1 MMWLKLVTDTRMRHT
16 HAQPLARQV
25 LNPERVSMPDFDFD
39 IDFCLLD
46 ALNGWL
52 KPENVEIVYQ

>member
-1 MMWLKLVTDTRMRHT
+1 MMWLKLDTDTRMRHI

-25 LNPERVSMPDFDFD
+25 LNPERVSMPDFD

-46 ALNGWL
+46 ALSGWL
-52 KPENVEIVYQ
+52 KPENVEVVYQ

>member
-16 HAQPLARQV
+16 HTQPLARQV
-25 LNPERVSMPDFDFD
+25 LNPERVSMPDFDF
-39 IDFCLLD
+39 CLLD
-46 ALNGWL
+46 ALNCWL

>member
-1 MMWLKLVTDTRMRHT
+1 LSPIRACATPMRSLWT
-16 HAQPLARQV
+16 RQV